1 MSARSALYV
10 PGDRPDRFDKA
21 VASGADVVVL
31 DLEDA
36 VGPDRKDTAREAVCA
51 WLAGSGDGPAGT
63 QVRVN
68 PPTSDLGRADLAALP
83 AGVAVRVPKV
93 ESPDALDAVGR
104 GRPVHALLESA
115 LGVEQAS
122 AIASHSAV
130 RTIGLG
136 EADLAAELGLATE
149 EAFDWIRS
157 RVVVAAA
164 AAGLPPPMMSVFAN
178 LDDLEGL
185 ERSCRR
191 GRSMGMWGRAAIHP
205 QQVPVIDRVFTR
217 TSAEKEWAATVLTA
231 LADGAGVARLPS
243 GAMVDEAMAR
253 RARRI
258 IEGP

>member
-1 MSARSALYV
+1 M
-10 PGDRPDRFDKA
+10 
-21 VASGADVVVL
+21 
-31 DLEDA
+31 
-36 VGPDRKDTAREAVCA
+36 
-51 WLAGSGDGPAGT
+51 
-63 QVRVN
+63 
-68 PPTSDLGRADLAALP
+68 
-83 AGVAVRVPKV
+83 
-93 ESPDALDAVGR
+93 
-104 GRPVHALLESA
+104 
-115 LGVEQAS
+115 
-122 AIASHSAV
+122 
-130 RTIGLG
+130 
-136 EADLAAELGLATE
+136 
-149 EAFDWIRS
+149 
-157 RVVVAAA
+157 VVAAA
-164 AAGLPPPMMSVFAN
+164 AAGLPPPMMSVFAH

>member
-1 MSARSALYV
+1 MSRALGVLYV
-10 PGDRPDRFDKA
+10 PGDRPDRFAKA
-21 VASGADVVVL
+21 VASGADVVIL

-36 VGPDRKDTAREAVCA
+36 VAPDRKDTAREAVCA

-157 RVVVAAA
+157 EWSWPRPQPA
-164 AAGLPPPMMSVFAN
+164 
-178 LDDLEGL
+178 
-185 ERSCRR
+185 CRR
-191 GRSMGMWGRAAIHP
+191 R
-205 QQVPVIDRVFTR
+205 
-217 TSAEKEWAATVLTA
+217 
-231 LADGAGVARLPS
+231 
-243 GAMVDEAMAR
+243 
-253 RARRI
+253 
-258 IEGP
+258 